1 MGLGVA
7 GPRQTRYARAMLSPG
22 TASDAIVETIRR
34 QAGAWVPEQLRSLLD
49 AGRRTRP
56 ADYDSVVRGIAVR
69 YGGDQIAIVRD
80 SLKKAYPRT
89 YQQLPIDPVNWLRF
103 FARQDSGVYA
113 SPATR
118 TLVGEEG
125 HLDGED
131 PRVEAFERALA
142 QCAIDVVMPEM
153 ERRCHAGVRASF
165 CLVGWRKIGDG
176 DGKAVCQI
184 YWPHDVVTLAHPSA
198 PDDPEAIWLCA
209 IRQASSS
216 ETSPLWW
223 VWSRE
228 FTEDDLG
235 NLVSFGGWTHRRVS
249 EDGKIATAS
258 EAYDG
263 RFPGAFL
270 RLEPG
275 AGGIWPDPDRDV
287 VANVD
292 RLNVSRSNRQH
303 VVDMQAH
310 ATWVYSGLTRET
322 SELVGGPGVVLQI
335 GSGETLQAQTAGA
348 DHAAIEA
355 SATRDLQELGVSRGN
370 SPDAYA
376 VEPGAPQS
384 GVSRMI
390 ANAPHDQRVAE
401 SRPIFKSFEEE
412 QLMPIIIDVLQ
423 LFDPSAPAEF
433 GDVEAEVML
442 SPAKA
447 YEADSEKQDRVLALK
462 DAGLID
468 EADARVM
475 LGISANRH
483 EAKEYLAARQAAQAP
498 QVSLPGALA
507 GSPFTSRRETT
518 VDETEE

>member
-1 MGLGVA
+1 
-7 GPRQTRYARAMLSPG
+7 MLSLG
-22 TASDAIVETIRR
+22 TASDAIVETIRQ
-34 QAGAWVPEQLRSLLD
+34 QAGAWVPDQLRALLD
-49 AGRRTRP
+49 AGRKTRP
-56 ADYDSVVRGIAVR
+56 ADYDSVVKGLAVR
-69 YGGDQIAIVRD
+69 YGGDQAAIVRD
-80 SLKKAYPRT
+80 ALKKAYPRT

-103 FARQDSGVYA
+103 FSRQDSGVYSA
-113 SPATR
+113 PAER
-118 TLVGEEG
+118 TLVDDSGEAI
-125 HLDGED
+125 DED
-131 PRVEAFERALA
+131 DERMLAFRRALE
-142 QCAIDVVMPEM
+142 QCAVDVVMPEM

-165 CLVGWRKIGDG
+165 AMIGWRKIGDAE
-176 DGKAVCQI
+176 GKAICQL

-209 IRQASSS
+209 IRQASPS
-216 ETSPLWW
+216 EASPLWW

-228 FTEDDLG
+228 FVEDDLG

-401 SRPIFKSFEEE
+401 SRPIFKAFEEG
-412 QLMPIIIDVLQ
+412 QLLPIIVDVLR

-433 GDVEAEVML
+433 GDVKPRVTL
-442 SPAKA
+442 STGKT
-447 YEADSEKQDRVLALK
+447 YEADIDKQERVLALK
-462 DAGLID
+462 AAGLID

-475 LGISANRH
+475 LGLSADRAAA
-483 EAKEYLAARQAAQAP
+483 EAYLEEMREMRAP
-498 QVSLPGALA
+498 QMSLPGALA

-518 VDETEE
+518 VEPNDDDEDEATT

>member
-1 MGLGVA
+1 MISYNA
-7 GPRQTRYARAMLSPG
+7 
-22 TASDAIVETIRR
+22 ASDAVIETIRQ
-34 QAGAWVPEQLRSLLD
+34 QAGAWMPDQLSALLD
-49 AGRRTRP
+49 AGRKTRP
-56 ADYDSVVRGIAVR
+56 ADYDSVVKGLAVR
-69 YGGDQIAIVRD
+69 YSGDQASVIRD
-80 SLKKAYPRT
+80 ALKKAYPRT

-113 SPATR
+113 TPADR
-118 TLVGEEG
+118 TLVDDEGEA
-125 HLDGED
+125 LDED
-131 PRVEAFERALA
+131 DERLVAFRRGLDEAG
-142 QCAIDVVMPEM
+142 IDVVMPEM
-153 ERRCHAGVRASF
+153 ERRCHAGARASF
-165 CLVGWRKIGDG
+165 AMLGWRKIGEI
-176 DGKAVCQI
+176 GKLVCQI
-184 YWPHDVVTLAHPSA
+184 YWTHDVVTLAHPSA
-198 PDDPEAIWLCA
+198 PDDPDALWLCA
-209 IRQASSS
+209 IKQATPSSA
-216 ETSPLWW
+216 SPLWW

-228 FTEDDLG
+228 FVEDDAG
-235 NLVSFGGWTHRRVS
+235 NLVSFGAWSHRRVS
-249 EDGKIATAS
+249 EDGKTATAS
-258 EAYDG
+258 EAYEG

-270 RLEPG
+270 RIEPG

-322 SELVGGPGVVLQI
+322 SELIGGPGVVLQI

-401 SRPIFKSFEEE
+401 SRPVFKAFEEG
-412 QLMPIIIDVLQ
+412 QLLPIVIDVLR
-423 LFDPSAPAEF
+423 LFDPASPAEF
-433 GDVEAEVML
+433 GDVSPMVTL
-442 SPAKA
+442 SMGKN
-447 YEADSEKQDRVLALK
+447 YEADQEKQDRVLALK
-462 DAGLID
+462 EAGLID

-475 LGISANRH
+475 LGLSADRAAA
-483 EAKEYLAARQAAQAP
+483 EAYLEQMKAVRAP

-507 GSPFTSRRETT
+507 GSPFTARRETT
-518 VDETEE
+518 VVEEEDEEEDEATS

>member
-1 MGLGVA
+1 MA
-7 GPRQTRYARAMLSPG
+7 AMLSLG
-22 TASDAIVETIRR
+22 TASDAIVETIRQ
-34 QAGAWVPEQLRSLLD
+34 QAGAWVPDQLRALLD
-49 AGRRTRP
+49 AGRKTRP
-56 ADYDSVVRGIAVR
+56 ADYDSVVKGLAVR
-69 YGGDQIAIVRD
+69 YSGDQVAIVRD
-80 SLKKAYPRT
+80 ALKRSYPST

-113 SPATR
+113 VAADR
-118 TLVGEEG
+118 TLVNDDDDAEA
-125 HLDGED
+125 LDED
-131 PRVEAFERALA
+131 DERLLSFRKALA

-153 ERRCHAGVRASF
+153 ERRCHAGVRSAF
-165 CLVGWRKIGDG
+165 ALVGWRRIGAADA
-176 DGKAVCQI
+176 GKMVCQL

-198 PDDPEAIWLCA
+198 PDDPDALWLCA

-216 ETSPLWW
+216 EASPLWW

-228 FTEDDLG
+228 FAEDDLG
-235 NLVSFGGWTHRRVS
+235 NLVSFGQWTHRRVS

-258 EAYDG
+258 EAYEG

-275 AGGIWPDPDRDV
+275 AGGIWPSPDRDV
-287 VANVD
+287 IVNVD

-322 SELVGGPGVVLQI
+322 QELIGGPGVVLQI
-335 GSGETLQAQTAGA
+335 GSGESLQAQTAGA

-401 SRPIFKSFEEE
+401 SRPIFKAFEEG
-412 QLMPIIIDVLQ
+412 QLLPIVLDVLQ
-423 LFDPSAPAEF
+423 LFDPSSPSDF
-433 GDVEAEVML
+433 GGVKPQVTLAT
-442 SPAKA
+442 AKT
-447 YEADSEKQDRVLALK
+447 YEADNEKQDRVLALK

-468 EADARVM
+468 DVDARVM
-475 LGISANRH
+475 LGLSADRASAEAYLDQLA
-483 EAKEYLAARQAAQAP
+483 EAKAP

-518 VDETEE
+518 VEPDGEDEGEET